1 MSAVLSNP
9 PGGGWEREDAR
20 RWPLATLAALGV
32 EAALIAGLI
41 WWSQRPSP
49 PPPPPPMQIV
59 LEAPKPAPKTV
70 APPTP
75 KPPEPKPEP
84 KPVVK
89 PQPKPVLHK
98 TPPKPVPQPP
108 QTPPPQPEPQPQPA
122 PQPAPQIQA
131 PPAPA
136 PDTKPAMPVAAPTP
150 PAPPPPPAPPAPDV
164 ASIKATFEAELRS
177 AIQAAVRYP
186 PAARMMQLTGKT
198 LVGFDFRDGAVS
210 HVRVLTSSGADVL
223 DHAAMD
229 AVRAAGYPATP
240 KELQGKTLA
249 FTIWVR
255 FHLGDS

>member
-1 MSAVLSNP
+1 MNAVLSHSP
-9 PGGGWEREDAR
+9 AVWHEDQDGK
-20 RWPLATLAALGV
+20 RWPLAALV
-32 EAALIAGLI
+32 ALLLEAGLLVAVA
-41 WWSQRPSP
+41 WWSSRPAP
-49 PPPPPPMQIV
+49 PPTPQPVQIV

-75 KPPEPKPEP
+75 KPPEPKPIP

-89 PQPKPVLHK
+89 PQPKPIVHK
-98 TPPKPVPQPP
+98 VQPKPVQP
-108 QTPPPQPEPQPQPA
+108 PPPQPAPEPTPQV
-122 PQPAPQIQA
+122 QA

-186 PAARMMQLTGKT
+186 QAARMMQLTGKT
-198 LVGFDFRDGAVS
+198 LVGFDFRDGVAS
-210 HVRVLTSSGADVL
+210 HLRVLTSSGADLL
-223 DHAAMD
+223 DQAAMQ
-229 AVRAAGYPATP
+229 AVRSAPYPATP

-255 FHLGDS
+255 FHLSDS

>member
-1 MSAVLSNP
+1 MNAVLSHSP
-9 PGGGWEREDAR
+9 AVWHEDQDGK
-20 RWPLATLAALGV
+20 RWPLAALV
-32 EAALIAGLI
+32 ALLLEAALLVAVA
-41 WWSQRPSP
+41 WWSSRPAP
-49 PPPPPPMQIV
+49 PPPPQPVEIV

-75 KPPEPKPEP
+75 KPPEPKPIP

-89 PQPKPVLHK
+89 PQPKPIVHK
-98 TPPKPVPQPP
+98 VQPKPVQP
-108 QTPPPQPEPQPQPA
+108 PPPQPAPEPTPHV
-122 PQPAPQIQA
+122 QA

-186 PAARMMQLTGKT
+186 QAARMMQLTGKT
-198 LVGFDFRDGAVS
+198 LVGFDFRDGVAS
-210 HVRVLTSSGADVL
+210 HLRVLTSSGADLL
-223 DHAAMD
+223 DQAAMQ
-229 AVRAAGYPATP
+229 AVRSAPYPATP

-255 FHLGDS
+255 FHLSDS